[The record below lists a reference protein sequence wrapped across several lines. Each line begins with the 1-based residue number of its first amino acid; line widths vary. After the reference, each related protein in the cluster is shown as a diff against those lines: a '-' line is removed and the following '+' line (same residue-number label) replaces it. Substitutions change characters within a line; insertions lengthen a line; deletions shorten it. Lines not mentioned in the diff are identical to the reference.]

1 MDKILASNDKMNM
14 AMIRD
19 WIQLLFIIVG
29 GTIGLIA
36 FIQNVR
42 QRRLENALKM
52 VNAFREALR
61 KDDIANWE
69 QLFHRALEPAGAKP
83 GYYVSEN
90 GAQYSVGS
98 YFTEGAPDN
107 NSIARMAE
115 NPEIICHEICR
126 KTVNPRLVWFELGQ
140 LMRTMHLWLTNI
152 PSFHKG
158 QSLLDISYPSIKGVF
173 KKYNK
178 QFGSWPCRTFSY
190 VE

>member
-1 MDKILASNDKMNM
+1 M
-14 AMIRD
+14 AVIRD
-19 WIQLLFIIVG
+19 WIQLLFIIIG

-69 QLFHRALEPAGAKP
+69 QLFHRASEPAGAKP

-90 GAQYSVGS
+90 GTQYSIGS
-98 YFTEGAPDN
+98 YFSEGAPDHG
-107 NSIARMAE
+107 SIARMAE
-115 NPEIICHEICR
+115 NLEIICHEICR

-152 PSFHKG
+152 PSFRKG